1 MPAYQHVLRAVS
13 AHPWA
18 MTLDKLQAI
27 GAVLSARAS
36 GVSAT
41 SDEIR
46 ASLGVSAAAPAS
58 RSVGSTAV
66 IPVFGTLSHRMGMLS
81 EFSGGTSYTAV
92 RSALRGALADPN
104 ISAILLEIDS
114 PGGNV
119 DGLPELADEV
129 YAARG
134 QKPIGA
140 IANTMAASA
149 AYWLGSQVDDF
160 AVTPSGVV
168 GSIGVYLM
176 HIDESQFNEKAGL
189 TITYISAGEHK
200 TEGNPDEPLSD
211 EAKAY
216 LQSQVDAIYGQFI
229 AAVARGRGV
238 SKKTVR
244 GTYGQGRVLMAEP
257 ALEAGMV
264 DRIATLDEMVGRM
277 ASKAKRASRVSMAS
291 VANTS
296 TTILTFEEAP
306 GDPAAGDASEGIRAG
321 GVKVSTPEDIAKL
334 DGAEVPRNIDTP
346 PLTDGQAAAKVAAE
360 HERQRDADD
369 ALLAAALIEAEQ
381 AGA

>member
-1 MPAYQHVLRAVS
+1 
-13 AHPWA
+13 

-41 SDEIR
+41 PDEIR
-46 ASLGVSAAAPAS
+46 SALGVSAAAPAS

-66 IPVFGTLSHRMGMLS
+66 IPIFGTLSHRMGMLS

-168 GSIGVYLM
+168 GSVGVYMM
-176 HIDESQFNEKAGL
+176 HIDESQFNEKIGV

-200 TEGNPDEPLSD
+200 TEGNPDAPLSD

-229 AAVARGRGV
+229 AAVARGRGA
-238 SKKTVR
+238 SKKAVR
-244 GTYGQGRVLMAEP
+244 DTYGQGRVLMAEP

-277 ASKAKRASRVSMAS
+277 AAKAKRASRVSMATAVNAETTDAAGAPLAADIHAATAGQAS
-291 VANTS
+291 GITAAGFVGLGANGKAS
-296 TTILTFEEAP
+296 ASNSNGFHIDNVRVTILSGSDSE
-306 GDPAAGDASEGIRAG
+306 PAE
-321 GVKVSTPEDIAKL
+321 L
-334 DGAEVPRNIDTP
+334 
-346 PLTDGQAAAKVAAE
+346 GQAIGDKPAPEPAT
-360 HERQRDADD
+360 RPDADE
-369 ALLAAALIEAEQ
+369 ALLAAARIEAEQ